1 MDAAGGFDESESHP
15 AVCPGGQRITHG
27 AQDLVITGDLGGSGP
42 VSRYATKWQ
51 IPCTYRLLPGGYM
64 RADGLVEAE
73 WTLGDD
79 PRYEAFDMPAKSD
92 TGEQA

>member
-1 MDAAGGFDESESHP
+1 
-15 AVCPGGQRITHG
+15 
-27 AQDLVITGDLGGSGP
+27 
-42 VSRYATKWQ
+42 
-51 IPCTYRLLPGGYM
+51 M

-92 TGEQA
+92 TGEQASTGLHTHLSSASSSGPVDTGFRKATGLFCRWTALQRTVETMVLPTLVLAP